1 MLPTETL
8 NLTTTN
14 FSPLILEMK
23 ERPQLEAWIGYRK
36 LNAVVSGLLLRVRH
50 EWMLVDIEDAPD
62 FVKETILDGLS
73 KLDCLFYE
81 RLWCAASP
89 NGQLDRDSLGSSEIL
104 EISLFGHDTLAH
116 NQYSRQRI
124 TRWLT
129 AAKTIFP
136 SHPWA

>member
-1 MLPTETL
+1 MLPAEAL

-23 ERPQLEAWIGYRK
+23 ERPQLEAWIGDRK
-36 LNAVVSGLLLRVRH
+36 LNAVVSGLLFRVRH

-62 FVKETILDGLS
+62 LVKETILDGLA

-89 NGQLDRDSLGSSEIL
+89 NGQLDRDSFGPSEIFKVSFL
-104 EISLFGHDTLAH
+104 SH
-116 NQYSRQRI
+116 NAFAYDQYARQRI
-124 TRWLT
+124 TRWLA
-129 AAKTIFP
+129 AAKIIVP
-136 SHPWA
+136 SHPSA